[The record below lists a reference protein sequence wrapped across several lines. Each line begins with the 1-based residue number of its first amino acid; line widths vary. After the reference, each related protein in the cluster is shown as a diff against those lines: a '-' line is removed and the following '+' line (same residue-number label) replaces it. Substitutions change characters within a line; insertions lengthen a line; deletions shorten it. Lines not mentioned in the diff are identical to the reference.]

1 MAQRTRS
8 TLNCMRGLAKNSW
21 ACTMRSSR
29 SPESRVVCSRSK
41 TLEVVA
47 ANALETITLTHEA
60 HDRAVF
66 ATGAL
71 TAARWLAGR
80 PAGRWSMADLAA
92 EHLTTLTT
100 PGAPAPHAAA

>member
-1 MAQRTRS
+1 M
-8 TLNCMRGLAKNSW
+8 
-21 ACTMRSSR
+21 
-29 SPESRVVCSRSK
+29 V
-41 TLEVVA
+41 
-47 ANALETITLTHEA
+47 HEA